1 MATEAVEHA
10 SAFRAADPADTLRS
24 EISELKHRVAQL
36 ESERGRL
43 TRGTGPFTLEE
54 FLGPIRSAREA
65 WDLRRSAS
73 RAEEKTVKVVQPT
86 GMTLPADGALRR
98 EPPRK
103 PEDRQP
109 DYLEKF
115 DSRTLFYDAFRQ
127 GDDVW
132 LSGPPMHNLRTELE
146 RADWR
151 VDGSDVSER
160 LSLSDWGRTQRSRIV
175 GAPPG
180 RHLTLDLGGAK
191 FSSVIA
197 PDESDLFAGQRT
209 IITKSKDND
218 LVWIRDFLQYYHI
231 VHGVTGVVF
240 YDNNST
246 KYSTRDIADVIAS
259 VDGITTA
266 VVVDWNFPWGP
277 NAGPNNVWD
286 SDYCQYSL
294 LEHGRFRY
302 LTRAAGV
309 INADIDELVLT
320 NDARPVFD
328 HVAESE
334 IGGVTYEGYWIA
346 KATREPMNPLRQRR
360 FVDYRHRARGGTTVK
375 WTVLPHMVDWQTT
388 QWRVHSVVG
397 AGIER
402 NEQIHHR
409 HYQGV
414 NNGWKYNRAEGVAK
428 AGHTYDVRM
437 SHVLDIVFGK

>member
-1 MATEAVEHA
+1 MATEAVEQFN
-10 SAFRAADPADTLRS
+10 AFRATGPADTLRT
-24 EISELKHRVAQL
+24 EIAELKHRVAQL
-36 ESERGRL
+36 ETENGRL
-43 TRGTGPFTLEE
+43 TRGPGPFTLEE
-54 FLGPIRSAREA
+54 FLQPIRRAREA
-65 WDLRRSAS
+65 WDQRRSAGGPQ
-73 RAEEKTVKVVQPT
+73 EKTVKVVQPT
-86 GMTLPADGALRR
+86 GMTLPAGGVLRR

-146 RADWR
+146 KADWR
-151 VDGSDVSER
+151 VDGGDVTGR

-180 RHLTLDLGGAK
+180 RHLSLDVGGTK
-191 FSSVIA
+191 FSTVIA
-197 PDESDLFAGQRT
+197 PDDSDLFAGQRT

-246 KYSTRDIADVIAS
+246 RYSPQDVADVIAS
-259 VDGITTA
+259 VDGISTA
-266 VVVDWNFPWGP
+266 VVVDWRFPWGP

-334 IGGVTYEGYWIA
+334 VGAVTYEGYWIA
-346 KATREPMNPLRQRR
+346 KATPEPLNPLRQRR
-360 FVDYRHRARGGTTVK
+360 FVDYRHRARGTTTVK
-375 WTVLPHMVDWQTT
+375 WTVLPDMVDWQTT

-414 NNGWKYNRAEGVAK
+414 NNGWKYDRAEGVAK
-428 AGHTYDVRM
+428 PGHVYDIRM

>member
-1 MATEAVEHA
+1 M
-10 SAFRAADPADTLRS
+10 
-24 EISELKHRVAQL
+24 
-36 ESERGRL
+36 
-43 TRGTGPFTLEE
+43 
-54 FLGPIRSAREA
+54 
-65 WDLRRSAS
+65 
-73 RAEEKTVKVVQPT
+73 TVKVVTPT

-146 RADWR
+146 NADWH
-151 VDGSDVSER
+151 VDGSDVAGK

-175 GAPPG
+175 DAPPG
-180 RHLTLDLGGAK
+180 RHLTLDMGGTK
-191 FSSVIA
+191 FSTVIA

-246 KYSTRDIADVIAS
+246 KYSPRDVADVIAS

-266 VVVDWNFPWGP
+266 VVVDWKYPWGP
-277 NAGPNNVWD
+277 ECGSSKIWD
-286 SDYCQYSL
+286 SDYCQYGL
-294 LEHGRFRY
+294 MEHGRFRY
-302 LTRAAGV
+302 LSRAAGV

-320 NDARPVFD
+320 RDARSVFD
-328 HVAESE
+328 HAAESE
-334 IGGVTYEGYWIA
+334 LGVVAYKGYWIA
-346 KATREPMNPLRQRR
+346 KATSEVMNPMRQRR
-360 FVDYRHRARGGTTVK
+360 FVDYRHRSGRMTTVK
-375 WTVLPHMVDWQTT
+375 WTALPNMLDWQTT

-397 AGIER
+397 AGVEC
-402 NEQIHHR
+402 NDQIHHR

-414 NNGWKYNRAEGVAK
+414 NNGWRFDRVEDVVKPGV
-428 AGHTYDVRM
+428 HTHDVRM
-437 SHVLDIVFGK
+437 GHVLDIVFEP